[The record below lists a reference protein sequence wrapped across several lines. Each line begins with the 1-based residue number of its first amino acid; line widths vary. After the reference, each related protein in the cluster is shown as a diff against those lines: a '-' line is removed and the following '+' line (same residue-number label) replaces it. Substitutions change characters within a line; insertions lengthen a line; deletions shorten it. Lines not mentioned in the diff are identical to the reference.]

1 MKNKIAIASAFIAA
15 SSFSFAE
22 IALTENL
29 SVEGFVDMSYT
40 DSDAGDSRYGIDQ
53 VEFDFLFNA
62 GAVSAQVDV
71 QYEGS
76 KKSVLDISKVRSQLK
91 KLDDGDPISAKESDY
106 VSDVNEVIIEQAFV
120 TYDLGNGGALTA
132 GRFASQLG
140 FEAFEPTGLYQFSTA
155 YSTRTGLPLY
165 DEGVK

>member
-76 KKSVLDISKVRSQLK
+76 KKSVLDVAKLRSQLESGNPSDK
-91 KLDDGDPISAKESDY
+91 DSDY
-106 VSDVNEVIIEQAFV
+106 LSDVNEVIIEQAFV

-155 YSTRTGLPLY
+155 YSTRTGLPLRRRCEIH
-165 DEGVK
+165 D